1 MTSPNPMPIAL
12 TPVARRRGQADRRL
26 RSPRG
31 FTLVELLVVIAII
44 ATLAGMLVFMLA
56 GAREDSNRQRTTAQV
71 RRIDAAILEKWEE
84 VGMRPVR
91 IPPASPLNAL
101 AGTLQGIRMAKL
113 QATRES
119 YRIEFPD
126 RIPDIATDPLNI
138 EATPAFLQYRQRLLQ
153 VYPGQTL
160 PAIWGSAPDHANG
173 LWTRAYEGAECLYLI
188 LSNLYDEDGNMLRF
202 FNTSEIGDVDQDG
215 MPEIL
220 DQWGQPIEFLRWAP
234 GFRSAVQ
241 DQNPD
246 TSPDPLDPFKVDSR
260 WQTPVNGLR
269 PYLLMPLVFSFGP
282 DQVGNIVLLHQNP
295 VINDPYAG
303 DMLLGTQLD
312 APGSFGTYGDNIDNQ
327 SDIR

>member
-1 MTSPNPMPIAL
+1 
-12 TPVARRRGQADRRL
+12 
-26 RSPRG
+26 
-31 FTLVELLVVIAII
+31 
-44 ATLAGMLVFMLA
+44 MLVFMLA

-84 VGMRPVR
+84 VGIRPVR

-101 AGTLQGIRMAKL
+101 AGTLQGIRLAKL
-113 QATRES
+113 QATRET

-126 RIPDIATDPLNI
+126 RIPDVATDPINI

-160 PAIWGSAPDHANG
+160 SAIWGSAPDHANG
-173 LWTRAYEGAECLYLI
+173 LWTRAHEGAECLYLI

-202 FNTSEIGDVDQDG
+202 FNASEIGDIDQDG

-260 WQTPVNGLR
+260 WQTPVNGLK

-282 DQVGNIVLLHQNP
+282 DQVGNIVLLHDNP
-295 VINDPYAG
+295 AINDPYAWDTPG
-303 DMLLGTQLD
+303 NLLLGMQLD
-312 APGSFGTYGDNIDNQ
+312 LPGSVGTYGDNIDNQ